1 MTLVWSS
8 LAVERLHEIAQYI
21 FQDNEETAVQWLDA
35 VLEQVPQLIDCPQIG
50 RVVPE
55 TNRED
60 IRELLYKNYR
70 IIYWLDGE
78 VVNLLTI
85 RHGKQILPLEDL
97 KPHQTDR

>member
-1 MTLVWSS
+1 M
-8 LAVERLHEIAQYI
+8 
-21 FQDNEETAVQWLDA
+21 QWLDT
-35 VLEQVPQLIDCPQIG
+35 VLEQVAQLIDFPQIG
-50 RVVPE
+50 RVVSE

-70 IIYWLDGE
+70 VIYWLDGE

-85 RHGKQILPLEDL
+85 HHGKQILPLEDL